1 MSTEKSKPEAL
12 SAYLTSAAAARA
24 TLASAT
30 NRAAAD
36 PCDPRAEA
44 ADLVRRALELAADV
58 VAATEASGGAAPCGC
73 SGTGHAASGR
83 CHPAS
88 RHSSCHCGCD
98 RHAGRPGSGCRCNP
112 GPGTGPGTAPGT
124 GPGRPTRTPGTDNG
138 TADGHPLTPGDL
150 NPLPPRVWPGPR
162 KNLYLPYLF
171 LRANPGD
178 TGTRPV
184 TGPFWESPDVH
195 ILAGVAPDAA
205 PPVPAALGQTAQA
218 GADNTV
224 YAHVW
229 NLGQAPAREVIVEF
243 YWCNPSLGFN
253 PLGLTRIGTAVT
265 TLGNR
270 GSGDCHKVVKCP
282 ESWRATFLNGGHEC
296 LLVRA
301 WDVAADPMA
310 TPEWDARVNRH
321 LGQRNIHVVPSG
333 GAPQPLKLSV
343 GQLFGMGADIAVERH
358 APATM
363 PWLQL
368 HGGQR
373 GVFPV
378 QAVGTGQLT
387 LANPGQLGAGPAVQ
401 VAGDD
406 AQVVFATGDQAPGA
420 GQAHVYRVTA
430 SQSGVVIGGYT
441 VVHQG

>member
-1 MSTEKSKPEAL
+1 MSTENPKATAQSV
-12 SAYLTSAAAARA
+12 AAASYLRPPGS
-24 TLASAT
+24 LAGQ
-30 NRAAAD
+30 AAHQPSHHAD
-36 PCDPRAEA
+36 PCTPGHDP
-44 ADLVRRALELAADV
+44 ADLVRRALELAAD
-58 VAATEASGGAAPCGC
+58 AIELTEASGRRAPCGC
-73 SGTGHAASGR
+73 TCH
-83 CHPAS
+83 HPAPPQHHHPHH
-88 RHSSCHCGCD
+88 RCHCGC
-98 RHAGRPGSGCRCNP
+98 AGTGGPSS
-112 GPGTGPGTAPGT
+112 GPGDV
-124 GPGRPTRTPGTDNG
+124 PGRPTRTPGTDTG

-150 NPLPPRVWPGPR
+150 TPLPPRVWPGPR

-184 TGPFWESPDVH
+184 AGPFWESPDVY
-195 ILAGVAPDAA
+195 ILPGVAPDAA
-205 PPVPAALGQTAQA
+205 PPVPPALGQTAQA

-243 YWCNPSLGFN
+243 YWCNPTLGFN

-265 TLGNR
+265 SLGDR
-270 GSGDCHKVVKCP
+270 GGADCHKVVKCP

-301 WDVAADPMA
+301 WDVAADPMT

-321 LGQRNIHVVPSG
+321 LGQRNIHVVPAG
-333 GAPQPLKLSV
+333 GTPQPLKLSV
-343 GQLFGMGADIAVERH
+343 GQLFGMNADISVERH

-368 HGGQR
+368 NGGKR

-378 QAVGTGQLT
+378 QAVGTGALT
-387 LANPGQLGAGPAVQ
+387 LAAPGQLGTGAGMQ

-406 AQVVFATGDQAPGA
+406 AQVVFASGDQAPGA

>member
-1 MSTEKSKPEAL
+1 MSTEPNF
-12 SAYLTSAAAARA
+12 TSV
-24 TLASAT
+24 

-36 PCDPRAEA
+36 PCDPAAEA
-44 ADLVRRALELAADV
+44 AGLIRRAFDLAA
-58 VAATEASGGAAPCGC
+58 EAVESAVRCAC
-73 SGTGHAASGR
+73 TGHSARQCA
-83 CHPAS
+83 CHHPCA
-88 RHSSCHCGCD
+88 CH
-98 RHAGRPGSGCRCNP
+98 PGSGGGTGPGTGTP
-112 GPGTGPGTAPGT
+112 GPGTGDV
-124 GPGRPTRTPGTDNG
+124 PGRPTRTPGTDNG

-171 LRANPGD
+171 FRANPGD

-184 TGPFWESPDVH
+184 TGPFWESPDVY
-195 ILAGVAPDAA
+195 ILPGVAPDAA
-205 PPVPAALGQTAQA
+205 PPVPPALGQTAQA

-243 YWCNPSLGFN
+243 YWCNPTLGFN

-265 TLGNR
+265 SLGNR

-301 WDVAADPMA
+301 WDVAADPMT

-333 GAPQPLKLSV
+333 GTPQPLKLTV
-343 GQLFGMGADIAVERH
+343 GKLFGMGADVTVERH

-387 LANPGQLGAGPAVQ
+387 LAVPGQLGNGPAMQ

-430 SQSGVVIGGYT
+430 SQSGVVVGGYT